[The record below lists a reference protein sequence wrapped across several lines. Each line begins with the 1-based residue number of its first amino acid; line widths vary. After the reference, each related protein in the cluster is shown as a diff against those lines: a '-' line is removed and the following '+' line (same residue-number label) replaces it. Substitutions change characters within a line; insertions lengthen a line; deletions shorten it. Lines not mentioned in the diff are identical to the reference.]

1 MLTIRQRELN
11 LKHNGYY
18 YTGAIDDAEGPL
30 LKRAYGDFQEDHD
43 LEVDRIYGPLT
54 DAECIR
60 QAKRLQER
68 LNAHGANLKVDGE
81 IGLQTI
87 AAIEEFQRKHG
98 LAVDGI
104 AGVNTWKLLNKEP
117 KNPWEDIKYF
127 KREEFR
133 CDCGG
138 KYCNGFPAEPN
149 IKLVKI
155 LDQLRKEK
163 GKPINITS
171 GIRCKKYNDSLKGS
185 SPTSAHM
192 DGDAADFNIYGV
204 TEKPAERVRIKKR
217 LYELGVYYTYS
228 DTPGMG
234 IAIHAEV

>member
-11 LKHNGYY
+11 LKYNGFYY
-18 YTGAIDDAEGPL
+18 IGAIDDAEGPL
-30 LKRAYGDFQEDHD
+30 LKRAYGEFQEDYG
-43 LEVDRIYGPLT
+43 LKVDRIYGPLT
-54 DAECIR
+54 DTECIR

-68 LNAHGANLKVDGE
+68 LNTHGANLVVDGL
-81 IGLQTI
+81 IQDKTI
-87 AAIEEFQRKHG
+87 AAIEKFQREHG
-98 LAVDGI
+98 LADDGI

-138 KYCNGFPAEPN
+138 RYCNGFPVEPN
-149 IKLVKI
+149 IKLIKI
-155 LDQLRKEK
+155 LDQLRREE

-171 GIRCKKYNDSLKGS
+171 GIRCKKYNDSLDGS

-192 DGDAADFNIYGV
+192 DGDAADFNIYGI
-204 TEKPAERVRIKKR
+204 TEKPAERARIKKR

>member
-43 LEVDRIYGPLT
+43 LEADRIYGPLT

-60 QAKRLQER
+60 QAKLLQER
-68 LNAHGANLKVDGE
+68 LNAHGANLKIDGE
-81 IGLQTI
+81 IGDLTI
-87 AAIEEFQRKHG
+87 AAIKKFQKANA
-98 LAVDGI
+98 LEADGI
-104 AGVNTWKLLNKEP
+104 AGVKTWTLLNKEP
-117 KNPWEDIKYF
+117 KDPWDDIKYF

-133 CDCGG
+133 CGCGG
-138 KYCNGFPAEPN
+138 RYCNGFPVEPN
-149 IKLVKI
+149 MKLVRI
-155 LDQLRKEK
+155 FDQLREEE

-171 GIRCKKYNDSLKGS
+171 GIRCEEYNASLDGS
-185 SPTSAHM
+185 SPISAHM
-192 DGDAADFNIYGV
+192 DGDAGDFNIYGV
-204 TEKPAERVRIKKR
+204 TEQPAERVRLKRR